1 MISPGGPAQHAPLP
15 SLIGARLALTGA
27 GPQYRR
33 QLAELT
39 DTALVGLWQ
48 AATTRLGIGTG
59 VALAAVGSH
68 GRRDAGPT
76 SDLDLMLLHDGTVAP
91 DRLTA
96 LARDLWYPIW
106 DAGLDLD
113 HSVRSL
119 AQCRQVASADVLTAT
134 GLLDLRHQAG
144 DAELSGMARSAVFG
158 DWRATAR
165 HRLPEL
171 ILSTR
176 DRASTHGELANLA
189 EADLKESSGGL
200 RDAVVCAALSASGL
214 ADRPH
219 SGFDSAYQR
228 LLDAR
233 DALAVTTGRH
243 THVLRRR
250 YIGEVASRLGHC
262 NADDLLAELAE
273 CGRVI
278 AAALAVSV
286 HRARRGQRARTPWRR
301 PVRRHGRRPP
311 PRLPAVPRPRPAEAS
326 PT

>member
-1 MISPGGPAQHAPLP
+1 MVSPAGHAQHALLP
-15 SLIGARLALTGA
+15 SLTRARLALAGA
-27 GPQYRR
+27 GRQYRR
-33 QLAELT
+33 QLADLT

-48 AATTRLGIGTG
+48 GASMRLKIGSG
-59 VALAAVGSH
+59 AALAAVGSH

-144 DAELSGMARSAVFG
+144 DAELTDRARSAVLA
-158 DWRATAR
+158 DWRAAAR
-165 HRLPEL
+165 HRLPAL
-171 ILSTR
+171 IASTR
-176 DRASTHGELANLA
+176 ERASTHGELAELA

-214 ADRPH
+214 ADRPR
-219 SGFDSAYQR
+219 SGFDRAYHR

-233 DALAVTTGRH
+233 DALAAVAGRR

-250 YIGEVASRLGHC
+250 YIGEVASRLGHGD
-262 NADDLLAELAE
+262 ADDLVAELAE

-278 AAALAVSV
+278 AAALAAG
-286 HRARRGQRARTPWRR
+286 ARTCTPWR
-301 PVRRHGRRPP
+301 GARPP
-311 PRLPAVPRPRPAEAS
+311 QLTANVCRQGRYPGRS
-326 PT
+326 T